1 MSEIINALQ
10 PKSWWM
16 NSGRISTLDR
26 RTMMPNIDF
35 SGKVVIVTGA
45 GAGLG
50 KDYAIEL
57 GKLNAKVVVNDLG
70 SARDGSGSD
79 RTVAKK
85 VVEEIRAIGGT
96 AIPNFDNVAT
106 VRGGKNIVRAAL
118 DAFGKVDILIN
129 NAGFRK
135 DRTLA
140 KMSVK
145 EWDDVIA
152 VHLRSTYCVTKPA
165 FLNMKSNG
173 YGRIVMTSSTS
184 GTIGHFGQ
192 TNYGAAKLGVAGMAN
207 SLKLEGAKYNIK
219 VNVLLPGAATR
230 MSEDVLPAKVLEK
243 IKIGWVTPV
252 VIYLCSEYCQDTGFY
267 IYAQGGRMC
276 RSAIV
281 TAPGVV
287 FKEIPTPEMVME
299 KWQKISSLDN
309 AKYYK
314 DFEEMSK
321 DLWDAS
327 ENNRVF

>member
-1 MSEIINALQ
+1 MS
-10 PKSWWM
+10 KM
-16 NSGRISTLDR
+16 
-26 RTMMPNIDF
+26 DF
-35 SGKVVIVTGA
+35 SEKVVIVTGA

-50 KDYAIEL
+50 KDYAFEFA
-57 GKLNAKVVVNDLG
+57 KRNAKVLVNDLG
-70 SARDGSGSD
+70 SARDGSGAERS
-79 RTVAKK
+79 VANE
-85 VVEEIRAIGGT
+85 VAEEIKAIGGQ
-96 AIPNFDNVAT
+96 AVPNFDDVST
-106 VRGGKNIVRAAL
+106 VEGGENIVRAAV

-129 NAGFRK
+129 NAGFRR

-140 KMSVK
+140 KMSIE
-145 EWDDVIA
+145 EWDEVVA
-152 VHLRSTYCVTKPA
+152 VHLRATYCVTKPA
-165 FLNMKSNG
+165 FLNMKRNG
-173 YGRIVMTSSTS
+173 YGRIIMTSSTS

-230 MSEDVLPAKVLEK
+230 MSEDVLPAEVLEK
-243 IKIGWVTPV
+243 IKVGWVTPA
-252 VIYLCSEYCQDTGFY
+252 VIYLCSEHCQDTGLY

-287 FKEIPTPEMVME
+287 FVEMPTPEMVME
-299 KWQKISSLDN
+299 KWQQISSLGD

-321 DLWDAS
+321 DLWDVS
-327 ENNRVF
+327 RK